1 MQSTSNKERQPLSE
15 KAKERLRMNEEA
27 RERTAKNVRL
37 DIGQKRPYLFD
48 LEKVMDADT
57 RKRDDGTEYTVIPYI
72 VEDERYPG
80 YEKTFDAS
88 SQLSSKIDGFLKDG
102 HRRLMVEKEKSG
114 STGRYN
120 VYPLD

>member
-1 MQSTSNKERQPLSE
+1 MQTASREPLSE
-15 KAKERLRMNEEA
+15 KAKERLRLNEEA
-27 RERTAKNVRL
+27 RERTAKKGQL
-37 DIGQKRPYLFD
+37 DIGQKRPYIFN

-80 YEKTFDAS
+80 YEKFFDAS
-88 SQLSSKIDGFLKDG
+88 SQLSSKIDGFLAEG
-102 HRRLMVEKEKSG
+102 HRRLMIEKEKSG
-114 STGRYN
+114 TTGRYN